1 VGLTYLGVGERRK
14 AMKDVDGRTAF
25 VTGGASGVGL
35 GIAKVLAKAGAN
47 VVIADIR
54 QDHLDQAM
62 AFFAETNFRVHPVLL
77 DVTERAQF
85 ARAADESEK
94 VFGPVHIVCNN
105 AGINMFSPMDECTYD
120 DWDWILGVNLGGVV
134 NGIQTFV
141 PRLKA
146 HGQGGHIVNT
156 ASMAAFITG
165 PGAGIYTASK
175 FAVRGLTESLRW
187 NLAPYNIGV
196 SVLCP
201 GLVNSQIHESDRVR
215 PPELSKSMG
224 PVDPDFMR
232 RLADINKLGMDPVE
246 VGERV
251 LAGIRRNDLYIF
263 PHPEFKEELREIF
276 DEVLTALPDGDADPK
291 RLAFEEFRRANKRNP
306 TSKH

>member
-1 VGLTYLGVGERRK
+1 
-14 AMKDVDGRTAF
+14 MKDVEGRTAF
-25 VTGGASGVGL
+25 ITGGASGVGL

-54 QDHLDQAM
+54 QDHLDSAM
-62 AFFAETNFRVHPVLL
+62 AFFAQTNFRVHPILL
-77 DVTERAQF
+77 DVTDRAAF
-85 ARAADESEK
+85 AAAADEAERT
-94 VFGPVHIVCNN
+94 FGPVHIVCNN
-105 AGINMFSPMDECTYD
+105 AGINMFAPMDECTYD
-120 DWDWILGVNLGGVV
+120 DWDWIMGVNLGGVI
-134 NGIQTFV
+134 NGVQTFV

-146 HGQGGHIVNT
+146 HGQGGQLINT

-165 PGAGIYTASK
+165 PGAGIYTATK

-201 GLVNSQIHESDRVR
+201 GLVNSAIYESDKVR
-215 PPELSKSMG
+215 PEELSKSMG
-224 PVDPDFMR
+224 PVDPDFMK
-232 RLADINKLGMDPVE
+232 RLAEIHKVGMDPVE
-246 VGERV
+246 VGEKV

-276 DEVLTALPDGDADPK
+276 DEILSALPVGAVDPH

-306 TSKH
+306 ASKH

>member
-1 VGLTYLGVGERRK
+1 
-14 AMKDVDGRTAF
+14 MKDVEGRTAF

-35 GIAKVLAKAGAN
+35 GIAKVLAKAGVN

-62 AFFAETNFRVHPVLL
+62 AFFAETNFRVHPIRL
-77 DVTERAQF
+77 DVVDRAAF
-85 ARAADESEK
+85 ARAADEAEA

-105 AGINMFSPMDECTYD
+105 AGINMFAAMDECTYD
-120 DWDWILGVNLGGVV
+120 DWDWIMGVNLGGVI

-187 NLAPYNIGV
+187 NLVLHNIGV

-201 GLVNSQIHESDRVR
+201 GLVNTSIHESDQIR
-215 PPELSKSMG
+215 PPELSKNVG
-224 PVDPDFMR
+224 PVDKRFMSQ
-232 RLADINKLGMDPVE
+232 LAEIHKVGMDPVE
-246 VGERV
+246 VGEKV

-263 PHPEFKEELREIF
+263 PHPEFKDELREIF
-276 DEVLTALPDGDADPK
+276 DEVLSALPSGDVDPK
-291 RLAFEEFRRANKRNP
+291 RLAFEEFRRANKRTP

>member
-1 VGLTYLGVGERRK
+1 
-14 AMKDVDGRTAF
+14 MKDLAGRTAF
-25 VTGGASGVGL
+25 ITGGASGVGL
-35 GIAKVLAKAGAN
+35 GMAKVFTAAGMQ

-62 AFFAETNFRVHPVLL
+62 AHFADTNFRVHAVRL
-77 DVTERAQF
+77 DVADRAAF
-85 ARAADESEK
+85 ARAADEAER
-94 VFGPVHIVCNN
+94 VFGPIHVVCNN
-105 AGINMFSPMDECTYD
+105 AGINMFAPMDECSFD
-120 DWDWILGVNLGGVV
+120 DWDWIMGTNLGGVI
-134 NGIQTFV
+134 NGIQTFI

-146 HGQGGHIVNT
+146 HREGGHIVNT

-187 NLAPYNIGV
+187 NLAPLNIGV

-201 GLVNSQIHESDRVR
+201 GLVNSAIYESDKIR
-215 PPELSKSMG
+215 PEALSHHVG
-224 PVDPDFMR
+224 PVDQAFMS
-232 RLADINKLGMDPVE
+232 RLADIHKVGMDPVE
-246 VGERV
+246 VGEKV

-263 PHPEFKEELREIF
+263 PHPEFKDELREIF
-276 DEVLTALPDGDADPK
+276 DEILVALPEEPVDPK

-306 TSKH
+306 ASKH

>member
-1 VGLTYLGVGERRK
+1 MQQVEGKV
-14 AMKDVDGRTAF
+14 AF
-25 VTGGASGVGL
+25 ITGGASGIGL
-35 GIAKVLAKAGAN
+35 GMAKVFTSAGMK

-62 AFFAETNFRVHPVLL
+62 THFSNTNFQVHPIRL
-77 DVTERAQF
+77 DVSNRKEMAE
-85 ARAADESEK
+85 AADEAER
-94 VFGPVHIVCNN
+94 VFGAVDLVCNN
-105 AGINMFSPMDECTYD
+105 AGINMFAPMDECTYD

-134 NGIQTFV
+134 NGVQTFV

-146 HGQGGHIVNT
+146 RGQGGHIINT

-187 NLAPYNIGV
+187 SLAPHNIGV

-201 GLVNSQIHESDRVR
+201 GLVNSAIYESDKVR
-215 PPELSKSMG
+215 PKELSGAMG
-224 PVDPDFMR
+224 PVDQDFMS
-232 RLADINKLGMDPVE
+232 RLAEVHKVGMDPVE
-246 VGERV
+246 VGEKV
-251 LAGIRRNDLYIF
+251 LAGIKRNDLYIF

-276 DEVLTALPDGDADPK
+276 DDVLAAIPEGDVDPG
-291 RLAFEEFRRANKRNP
+291 RLAFEEGRRRAVK
-306 TSKH
+306 KAKGH

>member
-1 VGLTYLGVGERRK
+1 ML
-14 AMKDVDGRTAF
+14 DVEGRTAF
-25 VTGGASGVGL
+25 ITGGASGVGL
-35 GIAKVLAKAGAN
+35 GMAKVFAKAGMR

-54 QDHLDQAM
+54 QDHLDEAM
-62 AFFAETNFRVHPVLL
+62 AFFSDTNFRVHPLRL
-77 DVTERAQF
+77 DVADRAAF
-85 ARAADESEK
+85 ARAADEAER
-94 VFGPVHIVCNN
+94 VFGPVHVVCNN
-105 AGINMFSPMDECTYD
+105 AGINMFAPMDECTYD
-120 DWDWILGVNLGGVV
+120 DWDWIMGVNLGGVI
-134 NGIQTFV
+134 NGIQTFI

-146 HGQGGHIVNT
+146 HGEGGHIVNT

-187 NLAPYNIGV
+187 NLAPLNIGV

-201 GLVNSQIHESDRVR
+201 GLVNSAIYESDKVR
-215 PPELSKSMG
+215 PEALSKNIG
-224 PVDPDFMR
+224 PVDQAFMS
-232 RLADINKLGMDPVE
+232 RLADIHKVGMDPVE
-246 VGERV
+246 VGEKV

-276 DEVLTALPDGDADPK
+276 DEILVALPEEAVDPK

-306 TSKH
+306 ASQH

>member
-1 VGLTYLGVGERRK
+1 
-14 AMKDVDGRTAF
+14 MKDLAGRTAF
-25 VTGGASGVGL
+25 ITGGASGVGL
-35 GIAKVLAKAGAN
+35 GMAKVFTAAGMQ

-62 AFFAETNFRVHPVLL
+62 AHFAGTNFRVHALRL
-77 DVTERAQF
+77 DVADRTAF
-85 ARAADESEK
+85 ARAADEAER

-105 AGINMFSPMDECTYD
+105 AGINMFAPMDECTFD
-120 DWDWILGVNLGGVV
+120 DWDWIMGTNLGGVI
-134 NGIQTFV
+134 NGIQTFI

-146 HGQGGHIVNT
+146 HGEGGHIVNT

-187 NLAPYNIGV
+187 NLAPLNIGV

-201 GLVNSQIHESDRVR
+201 GLVNSAIYESDKVR
-215 PPELSKSMG
+215 PEALSRNVG
-224 PVDPDFMR
+224 PVDQAFMS
-232 RLADINKLGMDPVE
+232 RLADIHKVGMDPVE
-246 VGERV
+246 VGEKV

-263 PHPEFKEELREIF
+263 PHPEFKDELREIF
-276 DEVLTALPDGDADPK
+276 DEILVALPEEPVDPK
-291 RLAFEEFRRANKRNP
+291 RLAFEEFRRASKRNP
-306 TSKH
+306 ASKH